1 VRGLRGSTGARLALL
16 AAIWGSSFLWI
27 KLALRGLSPL
37 EVTFSRLILGA
48 VVLFVLAAVTRAS
61 LPRGPALWGHIA
73 FAAAFGNAAPY
84 LLFALGEQHVSS
96 STAGILNAT
105 TPLWTVVVALVS
117 RHERTLSLVRAAG
130 LLVGFG
136 GAVLVFSPWQD
147 GAGLVSVGGIECLGA
162 AVSYGVSFV
171 YMDKFLARRGIS
183 PVTLSA
189 CQLLVASGFLGVAL
203 SAAGAPGPRLD
214 PTVAISIAI
223 LGLFGT
229 GLAYVLNYQI
239 ITSAG
244 ATSASTV
251 TYLLPVVAI
260 ILGVTVLGEHVS
272 VLTLAGIALILAGVA
287 LTRGTAQQRADR
299 NVRGA
304 ESAGTS
310 SRREP

>member
-1 VRGLRGSTGARLALL
+1 MSGVRGSTGVRLALL

-37 EVTFSRLILGA
+37 EVTFGRLILGA
-48 VVLFVLAAVTRAS
+48 AVLFVIVAVRRDP
-61 LPRGPALWGHIA
+61 LPRGRALWGHIA

-96 STAGILNAT
+96 STAGVLNAT

-117 RHERTLSLVRAAG
+117 RHERTLPLARAAG

-136 GAVLVFSPWQD
+136 GAMLVFSPWQD
-147 GAGLVSVGGIECLGA
+147 GSGLASAGGIECLGA
-162 AVSYGVSFV
+162 AASYGVSFV

-183 PVTLSA
+183 PVALSG
-189 CQLLVASGFLGVAL
+189 CQLLTASGFLAVAL
-203 SAAGAPGPRLD
+203 GAAGAPGPRLD
-214 PTVAISIAI
+214 ATVAISIAI
-223 LGLFGT
+223 LGMLGT
-229 GLAYVLNYQI
+229 GIAYVLNYQI

-260 ILGVTVLGEHVS
+260 ILGVAVLGEHVG

-287 LTRGTAQQRADR
+287 LTR
-299 NVRGA
+299 
-304 ESAGTS
+304 
-310 SRREP
+310 RREVAAGQGQPRAGGRARPSG